1 MCGAVKKKGVV
12 CFTHFGPLNN
22 IKLNEDRP
30 VPETQVSQHPCR
42 DFYCIRNYEFLQY
55 YLATFLS
62 TW

>member
-12 CFTHFGPLNN
+12 FFTHFGPLNN

-42 DFYCIRNYEFLQY
+42 DFYCIRNYEFLQ
-55 YLATFLS
+55 
-62 TW
+62 